1 LSLRRAHT
9 SKIENPREPD
19 IVRESGPD
27 LAHNRRGMG
36 TSFLTQNSNKRCLTL
51 DLKDARARDVLKRL
65 AKSSDVLVENYRSG
79 ALAELGLGY
88 EHLSAINPRLIYC
101 SMTGYGQDGPKGT
114 PHSY

>member
-1 LSLRRAHT
+1 MSTTTPASPGSSAMPTTPATKAVARPFEGVRVLDLTHVLAGPFCT
-9 SKIENPREPD
+9 YQLALLGADTIKIENPRDPD

-65 AKSSDVLVENYRSG
+65 AK
-79 ALAELGLGY
+79 
-88 EHLSAINPRLIYC
+88 
-101 SMTGYGQDGPKGT
+101 
-114 PHSY
+114 